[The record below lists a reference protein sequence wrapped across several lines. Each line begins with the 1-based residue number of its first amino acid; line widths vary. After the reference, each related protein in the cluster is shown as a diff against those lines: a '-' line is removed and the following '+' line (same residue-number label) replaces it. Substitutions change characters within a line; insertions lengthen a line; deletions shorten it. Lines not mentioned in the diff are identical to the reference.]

1 MANKKIRKM
10 VILAKPETTR
20 GIDAAPTGA
29 NAIIVA
35 NANLTPIEGDEVEH
49 NYIKPFFG
57 NSGSAQATAY
67 NKVSFD
73 VELAGS
79 GAAGT
84 PPGWSALMRACAC
97 AVTIVAGT
105 SVTYSPISESLESL
119 TIYANID
126 GTNHIMRDVKGNVKV
141 TADAKGLPKLN
152 FEFTG
157 LFTPLAAT
165 TLPAATYSNFLDAI
179 PVNKTNTQLSLLGI
193 ACAASAFSFDMG
205 LSVVKRDLTNVDSVE
220 ITDRKSTASV
230 TFENHAIGT
239 KDWVGS
245 ALASETGV
253 LQLIHGTVAGNI
265 IEINA
270 AHAQVKKP
278 SYSDSDGIQMIT
290 TPLALRH
297 GTAGNDE
304 WSIVVR

>member
-10 VILAKPETTR
+10 VILAKPEVTR
-20 GIDAAPTGA
+20 GVDAAPNGA
-29 NAIIVA
+29 NAMIISNV
-35 NANLTPIEGDEVEH
+35 NLTPIEGDEVEH
-49 NYIKPFFG
+49 NFVKPFFG
-57 NSGSAQATAY
+57 NSGSEQATVY

-79 GAAGT
+79 GTPGT
-84 PPGWSALMRACAC
+84 APGWTPLMRACAC

-105 SVTYSPISESLESL
+105 SVTYSPITESLESL

-126 GTNHIMRDVKGNVKV
+126 GTNHIMRDVKGNVKA

-165 TLPAATYSNFLDAI
+165 ALPVAAYANFLDAI

-239 KDWVGS
+239 KDWVG
-245 ALASETGV
+245 AAAASEKGI

-265 IEINA
+265 VEINA
-270 AHAQVKKP
+270 PYAQIKKP

-304 WSIVVR
+304 WSLVVR